1 MIQENYSLLAQAAP
15 STGTSTQQVVKP
27 EGVAPTSPGSQDQV
41 WQMFLPLALI
51 VVFYFIFI
59 RPQQKKE
66 KERKEALNVLS
77 KNDKVVTRG
86 GIWGVVVG
94 IKDEIVVL
102 KIAENVKVEVSKNAI
117 EVVNPEAEEKAKAKA
132 K

>member
-1 MIQENYSLLAQAAP
+1 MNQENFLFAQAAP
-15 STGTSTQQVVKP
+15 STGTSTQQVVQP
-27 EGVAPTSPGSQDQV
+27 EGPAPESGSQDQL
-41 WQMFLPLALI
+41 WGMFLPLALL

-66 KERKEALNVLS
+66 KERKEALEVLS

-86 GIWGVVVG
+86 GIWGTVVS

-117 EVVNPEAEEKAKAKA
+117 ETVNSKTEKAKEK